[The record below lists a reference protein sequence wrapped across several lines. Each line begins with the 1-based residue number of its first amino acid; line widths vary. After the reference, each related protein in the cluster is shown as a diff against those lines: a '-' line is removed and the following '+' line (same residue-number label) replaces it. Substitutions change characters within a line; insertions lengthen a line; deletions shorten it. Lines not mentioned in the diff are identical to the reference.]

1 MALPQFIYG
10 GNTGINSPEELA
22 RARMLA
28 EALLGPQRPAQ
39 NVGEG
44 LAVVGQ
50 AIRGRR
56 EMNAVN
62 RASNAGAE
70 SAQSAIAKALGGA
83 GAFPSAPAGPSA
95 TAAPST
101 PYAGDLKSGI
111 QSTAEALGIDPVDLG
126 TAISY
131 ETAGTFNPTKKGPT
145 TQWGQHKG
153 LIQFGEPQA
162 QKYGVDWQNPV
173 GSQLGPDGAVAKYLR
188 DTGVKPGMGLLDIY
202 SAINAGGV
210 GKYGASDANNGGAPG
225 TVRDKVEQQ
234 MAAHRAKAM
243 ALLGGNQVASNEPSG
258 VASDAYTPS
267 GIFDPAKQFRG
278 GSPPPPDP
286 LASSDPTNTPD
297 PLISLIKALTGGGG
311 TSPTAPRGGPDNG
324 VQQPQP
330 YAPPEQQQ
338 APALAAI
345 AQAMKGPQPLTDSQF
360 NSRAP
365 QVGPQAGQPAAS
377 TPAGQRVVQQMVN
390 PQPMSGGA
398 PLPMMGMPQQAQA
411 APPQL
416 QQPVSDP
423 QQQVAQNLPVMAG
436 GNADAIPK
444 GQLPSV
450 QDLMQAAQN
459 PWLNDGQRAMVNMLL
474 KQQLDQADPNSALD
488 AEYKRAQID
497 ALKAKP
503 DQTPESVRALTLRA
517 QAAGLK
523 EGTPE
528 YQQFML
534 SGGAP
539 KAENKPSGIQEYEYA
554 KSQGFPGTFQDWEA
568 SKKGGMS
575 LTVDPATGQ
584 ISFQQGSNIKP
595 MTEAQSK
602 DTTFATRAAGALPL
616 LDKFGDALT
625 SLPES
630 TGGNVPVVGNYLK
643 SPEYQQAE
651 QAGKEFL
658 QAILRK
664 DTGAAI
670 TKEETAEYGSVYLP
684 RPGDSPELL
693 AQKKASR
700 TRALEAMKAGMTPQA
715 ILAQEKAIAASGGAP
730 APEAPKK
737 RLKFN
742 PATGEL
748 E

>member
-1 MALPQFIYG
+1 MALPQFIFG
-10 GNTGINSPEELA
+10 KGTGINSPEELV

-83 GAFPSAPAGPSA
+83 GAFPPGAPAPPSAGVGPS
-95 TAAPST
+95 APST

-131 ETAGTFNPTKKGPT
+131 ETAGTFDPAKRGPT

-162 QKYGVDWQNPV
+162 QKYGVDWKNPV

-234 MAAHRAKAM
+234 MAAHRAKAL
-243 ALLGGNQVASNEPSG
+243 ALLGGGQVASNDPSIG
-258 VASDAYTPS
+258 VAQAL
-267 GIFDPAKQFRG
+267 A
-278 GSPPPPDP
+278 PP
-286 LASSDPTNTPD
+286 
-297 PLISLIKALTGGGG
+297 
-311 TSPTAPRGGPDNG
+311 
-324 VQQPQP
+324 QQP
-330 YAPPEQQQ
+330 APAQQ
-338 APALAAI
+338 AISTALA
-345 AQAMKGPQPLTDSQF
+345 GPQT
-360 NSRAP
+360 
-365 QVGPQAGQPAAS
+365 GQPAAQ
-377 TPAGQRVVQQMVN
+377 TPAGQRVVQQMTN
-390 PQPMSGGA
+390 PQSMTGGA
-398 PLPMMGMPQQAQA
+398 PMPMIGQPPQQQA
-411 APPQL
+411 APPLPPPTNVQDRPVAA
-416 QQPVSDP
+416 QPPAPD
-423 QQQVAQNLPVMAG
+423 NLPVMAG

-444 GQLPSV
+444 GQLPSI

-459 PWLNDGQRAMVNMLL
+459 PWLNDQQRGVVNMLL
-474 KQQLDQADPNSALD
+474 KQQMDRSDPNNQLD

-503 DQTPESVRALTLRA
+503 DQTPESVRALTIRA
-517 QAAGLK
+517 QQAGLK
-523 EGTPE
+523 EGSPE

-584 ISFQQGSNIKP
+584 VSFQQGSNIKP

-616 LDKFGDALT
+616 VDKYGDALT
-625 SLPES
+625 DL
-630 TGGNVPVVGNYLK
+630 GGNLAGNAGVLGNFLK

-670 TKEETAEYGSVYLP
+670 TAGETAEYGSVYLP

-700 TRALEAMKAGMTPQA
+700 TRALEALKAGMTPQA
-715 ILAQEKAIAASGGAP
+715 ILAQEKANAASGGA
-730 APEAPKK
+730 APDAPKK

>member
-1 MALPQFIYG
+1 MALPQFIFG
-10 GNTGINSPEELA
+10 ANTGIKSPEDLA

-28 EALLGPQRPAQ
+28 EALLGPQRPAHD
-39 NVGEG
+39 VGEG
-44 LAVVGQ
+44 LAVLGQ

-62 RASNAGAE
+62 QASAAGQE

-83 GAFPSAPAGPSA
+83 GSFPAAPASIGAPSAS
-95 TAAPST
+95 APST

-111 QSTAEALGIDPVDLG
+111 QSTAQALGIDPVDLG

-131 ETAGTFNPTKKGPT
+131 ETAGTFDPTKRGPT

-162 QKYGVDWQNPV
+162 KQYGVDWQNPV
-173 GSQLGPDGAVAKYLR
+173 GSQLGPNGAVAKYLT
-188 DTGVKPGMGLLDIY
+188 DHGVKPGMGLLDIY
-202 SAINAGGV
+202 SAINAGAPGR
-210 GKYGASDANNGGAPG
+210 YNASDANNGGAPG
-225 TVRDKVEQQ
+225 TVRDKVEKQ
-234 MAAHRAKAM
+234 MAVHRAKAL
-243 ALLGGNQVASNEPSG
+243 ALLGGGQVASNDLSIG
-258 VASDAYTPS
+258 VEQA
-267 GIFDPAKQFRG
+267 
-278 GSPPPPDP
+278 
-286 LASSDPTNTPD
+286 LA
-297 PLISLIKALTGGGG
+297 A
-311 TSPTAPRGGPDNG
+311 
-324 VQQPQP
+324 QPQP
-330 YAPPEQQQ
+330 APAQQ
-338 APALAAI
+338 AIAAALN
-345 AQAMKGPQPLTDSQF
+345 GPQQ
-360 NSRAP
+360 
-365 QVGPQAGQPAAS
+365 GPVPGTPAAV

-390 PQPMSGGA
+390 PQSMTGGA
-398 PLPMMGMPQQAQA
+398 PMPMIQPQQAQA
-411 APPQL
+411 APQPPPQA
-416 QQPVSDP
+416 VP
-423 QQQVAQNLPVMAG
+423 QQAPDNLPVMAG
-436 GNADAIPK
+436 GNADAVQR
-444 GQLPSV
+444 GQLPSI

-459 PWLNDGQRAMVNMLL
+459 PWLNEEQRGVVNMLL
-474 KQQLDQADPNSALD
+474 KRQMDAQDPNNALD

-503 DQTPESVRALTLRA
+503 DQTPEAVRALQIRA
-517 QAAGLK
+517 DQAGLK
-523 EGTPE
+523 PGTKE
-528 YQQFML
+528 YQDFML
-534 SGGAP
+534 TGGTP
-539 KAENKPSGIQEYEYA
+539 KAETKPAGIQEYEYA

-575 LTVDPATGQ
+575 LSVDPETGAV
-584 ISFQQGSNIKP
+584 SFQQGGNIKP

-616 LDKFGDALT
+616 VDKFGDALT
-625 SLPES
+625 SLS
-630 TGGNVPVVGNYLK
+630 QSAGGQVPLIGNYMK
-643 SPEYQQAE
+643 TPEYQQAE

-670 TKEETAEYGSVYLP
+670 TAGETAEYGSVYLP

-700 TRALEAMKAGMTPQA
+700 TRALEALKAGMTPQA
-715 ILAQEKAIAASGGAP
+715 ILAQEKAVAASGGASA
-730 APEAPKK
+730 APSEPKK